1 MSVFDD
7 FPFYNSRPIEASE
20 LPEGYFHIIPSRV
33 SSSPVDSDVIDQIR
47 DEWSRALGKELT
59 VPILDKKTLSS
70 PLYVYPECPPTERGA
85 VFEFAT
91 IVALW
96 SGENTDELDRFDAAE
111 HKVIVHDLAS
121 QILARSYGVT
131 SFESGYEINNL
142 YYDALTEILWQPG
155 RHEHEQKIL
164 LKDFSAML
172 ESPTKPSLDK
182 MTFDAYKEQRSQH
195 SAGKFASL
203 VIPIF
208 HGLPISESEHVSVAS
223 LIKLGSLITGLAS
236 DYESFHVDFEKH
248 ATSGRLDVISNAMA
262 VLMANYGYTEEEASD
277 ILKSVILLL
286 ERQFLIE
293 YDDWKL
299 SRSYKSRDLRAYM
312 ALWVTSV
319 GGACYAQ
326 AISPRYHGLKL
337 KTTAEDRAQLTGR
350 NEIRY
355 KLHGYPPPA
364 LSQKPSNTPMKDV
377 PILSAGDQRDLLAPF
392 KKAPA
397 EQLCMA
403 PYEYTRSTPGKKM
416 MSKFI
421 ECLRTWLKLPDTSAT
436 IIEHV
441 TDMIFQSTLIPLHK
455 LRPIRIDDIEDDSM
469 LRRGKPAAHLVFGKS
484 QTINSAT
491 YLFAKASRNLDQ
503 LQQEA
508 CKAAFLDELETLAL
522 GQALDLHWKF
532 QKKCPTT
539 SEYLNMVDNKTG
551 GLFRMALRV
560 MEIESKTEPCPDL
573 MHLITLMGRYYQ
585 IRDDYMNL
593 TSDEYTETKG
603 YCEDLSEG
611 KLSFPLIHALQNSH
625 AADMVKG
632 LLFHREN
639 GQELSLDMKR
649 YIVAEM
655 KKAGSLAYARDTAMQ
670 LFDAMMETLE
680 RVEAKLGPNE
690 RLKALLRLL
699 KL

>member
-1 MSVFDD
+1 MSVLNDC
-7 FPFYNSRPIEASE
+7 PFQHSRPIEASE

-33 SSSPVDSDVIDQIR
+33 SSTPVDSGVIDRIK
-47 DEWSRALGKELT
+47 DDWSRALGKEST
-59 VPILDKKTLSS
+59 VPILDNKTLSS
-70 PLYVYPECPPTERGA
+70 FLHVYPECAPIERGP

-96 SGENTDELDRFDAAE
+96 NNRSAAAE
-111 HKVIVHDLAS
+111 HQEIVNDLANR
-121 QILARSYGVT
+121 ILTRSYGPN
-131 SFESGYEINNL
+131 FLESRYKTNNL
-142 YYDALTEILWQPG
+142 YYDAFTEILWQPG
-155 RHEHEQKIL
+155 RQNYEQEIA
-164 LKDFSAML
+164 LKKFAAML
-172 ESPTKPSLDK
+172 GTPTKPSLDK
-182 MTFDAYKEQRSQH
+182 MTFDEYKEQRSRS
-195 SAGKFASL
+195 SAGMFASL
-203 VIPIF
+203 VIPMF
-208 HGLPISESEHVSVAS
+208 HRLHISEDEQASVAS

-236 DYESFHVDFEKH
+236 DYESFHVDFDKY
-248 ATSGRLDVISNAMA
+248 ATSDSLEFISNAMA

-277 ILKSVILLL
+277 ILKSVILFL
-286 ERQFLIE
+286 ERQFLID
-293 YDDWKL
+293 YDDWKA
-299 SRSYKSRDLRAYM
+299 SPGSKSTDLRAYM

-326 AISPRYHGLKL
+326 AISPRYHGVKL

-350 NEIRY
+350 NNIRY

-364 LSQKPSNTPMKDV
+364 SSQKPSNTPRKDV
-377 PILSAGDQRDLLAPF
+377 TILSAGDYRDILAPF
-392 KKAPA
+392 QKAPA

-421 ECLRTWLKLPDTSAT
+421 ECLRTWFNLPDTSAT
-436 IIEHV
+436 VIDHV
-441 TDMIFQSTLIPLHK
+441 TDMIFQSTLM
-455 LRPIRIDDIEDDSM
+455 IDDIEDDSM

-491 YLFAKASRNLDQ
+491 YLFAKASRDLDQ
-503 LQQEA
+503 LQQDA
-508 CKAAFLDELETLAL
+508 CKTAFLDELENLAL
-522 GQALDLHWKF
+522 GQALDLHWKL

-539 SEYLNMVDNKTG
+539 REYLNMVDNKTG

-560 MEIESKTEPCPDL
+560 MEIESKTESCPEL

-611 KLSFPLIHALQNSH
+611 KLSFPLIHALQNSP
-625 AADMVKG
+625 AADIIRG
-632 LLFHREN
+632 LLFHRDN
-639 GQELSLDMKR
+639 GQELSSEIKS
-649 YIVAEM
+649 YIINEM
-655 KKAGSLAYARDTAMQ
+655 RKAGSLAYARNTAIQ

>member
-1 MSVFDD
+1 MSVFNDYS
-7 FPFYNSRPIEASE
+7 FHHSRPIEASE

-33 SSSPVDSDVIDQIR
+33 SSSPVDSGVIDRIK
-47 DEWSRALGKELT
+47 DDWSRALGKEST
-59 VPILDKKTLSS
+59 VPILDNKTLSS
-70 PLYVYPECPPTERGA
+70 FLHVYPECAPIERGPL
-85 VFEFAT
+85 FEFAT
-91 IVALW
+91 IAALW
-96 SGENTDELDRFDAAE
+96 NSKHTSRGL
-111 HKVIVHDLAS
+111 HQKIVHLAH
-121 QILARSYGVT
+121 QILTRSYGGT
-131 SFESGYEINNL
+131 PSGIGNGSGYEINDL
-142 YYDALTEILWQPG
+142 YYDALTGILSQRG
-155 RHEHEQKIL
+155 RLEHEQRDF
-164 LKDFSAML
+164 LKELSAML
-172 ESPTKPSLDK
+172 ETPMKPSLDR
-182 MTFDAYKEQRSQH
+182 MSFDAYKEQRSQN

-208 HGLPISESEHVSVAS
+208 HRLHISEDEQASVAS

-236 DYESFHVDFEKH
+236 DYESFHVDFDKH
-248 ATSGRLDVISNAMA
+248 ATSDSLEVISNAMA

-277 ILKSVILLL
+277 ILKSVILFL
-286 ERQFLIE
+286 ERQFLID
-293 YDDWKL
+293 YDDWKA
-299 SRSYKSRDLRAYM
+299 SPGSKATDLRAYM

-350 NEIRY
+350 NKIHY

-364 LSQKPSNTPMKDV
+364 SSQKSSDTPRKNV
-377 PILSAGDQRDLLAPF
+377 TILLAGDQRDILAPF

-403 PYEYTRSTPGKKM
+403 PYEYTRATPGKKM

-421 ECLRTWLKLPDTSAT
+421 ECLRTWFELPDTSAT

-441 TDMIFQSTLIPLHK
+441 TDMIFQSTLM
-455 LRPIRIDDIEDDSM
+455 IDDIEDDSM

-491 YLFAKASRNLDQ
+491 YLYARASRDLDQ
-503 LQQEA
+503 LQQDA
-508 CKAAFLDELETLAL
+508 CKTAFLDELETLAL

-539 SEYLNMVDNKTG
+539 SHYLNMVDNKTG

-611 KLSFPLIHALQNSH
+611 KLSFPLIHALQNSSV
-625 AADMVKG
+625 ADMIRG

-639 GQELSLDMKR
+639 GKELSSEMKS

-655 KKAGSLAYARDTAMQ
+655 RKAGSLAYARDSAMQ

-680 RVEAKLGPNE
+680 RVEANLGPNE
-690 RLKALLRLL
+690 KLKALLRLL